1 MVYVCLCVCETE
13 GEKERVRERK
23 VLRVSQKNADRR
35 RRNIILNKGSK
46 RQEKKAKPMN
56 RCHMKKDSL

>member
-1 MVYVCLCVCETE
+1 MCLCVCVCDTE
-13 GEKERVRERK
+13 RERVRERK

-46 RQEKKAKPMN
+46 RQEKKASTSQGSNPIM
-56 RCHMKKDSL
+56 RCGLP